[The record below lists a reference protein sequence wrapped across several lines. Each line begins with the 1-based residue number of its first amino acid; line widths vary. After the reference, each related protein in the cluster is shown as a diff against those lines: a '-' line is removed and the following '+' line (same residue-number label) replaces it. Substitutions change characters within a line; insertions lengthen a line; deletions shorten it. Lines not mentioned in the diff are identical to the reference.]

1 MLRTVL
7 TARILAPV
15 ASRAKLYIFDTNMTE
30 ELCTLPLPCDIVRTL
45 PGRLAWY
52 FGSLISAYPVR

>member
-45 PGRLAWY
+45 PVGLL
-52 FGSLISAYPVR
+52 GISVRS